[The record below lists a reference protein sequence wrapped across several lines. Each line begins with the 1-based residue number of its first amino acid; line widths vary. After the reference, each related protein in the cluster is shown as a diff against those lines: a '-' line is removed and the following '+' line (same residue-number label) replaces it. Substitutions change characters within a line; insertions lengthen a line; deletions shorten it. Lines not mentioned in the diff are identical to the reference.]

1 MLEIRGKLTSGELFI
16 NDKYYAVGPTE
27 LGFLNLYTLE
37 FILNPHKYNT
47 IVDKSLLD
55 NNVYYFVFMTSY
67 SNSRISCWLIP
78 NNIRV
83 GTWYCIYKGSQLVKT
98 AHSKNELDLDIYYL
112 LYAPKIYYINLFMWN
127 KISNNYETTYKYI
140 KDVFDECD
148 VLVNTLEETRKPI
161 YYNNIKMKINKIIGH
176 KYDNELFKLIKSKLF
191 MFDFSYIRDIEHFI
205 NIYIPL
211 NEYLNVSDK
220 YYNWRETLYTRL

>member
-148 VLVNTLEETRKPI
+148 VIVNTLEEDDNNERKRSLIRSCITSTILILLDLFYIIKGIFKMRNLRSFGTLKI
-161 YYNNIKMKINKIIGH
+161 YNYNRFFHKPSIFMKNAKLNIK
-176 KYDNELFKLIKSKLF
+176 
-191 MFDFSYIRDIEHFI
+191 
-205 NIYIPL
+205 
-211 NEYLNVSDK
+211 
-220 YYNWRETLYTRL
+220 